1 MTEAQPM
8 RLPPWKEKAVRCYAH
23 WGLNK
28 VPTDP
33 SSVNS
38 FNCMTS
44 YSPLFAYMKGFIF
57 SFQISHSFQ
66 TDQKSGIKR
75 LTLHCRQNFN
85 LFRQKQVYSITFSQY
100 IWNFPW
106 SHCIVLYLKANLF
119 GSSWIIKIVFY
130 TDAHVTK
137 LKGFLVL
144 STFCFLFG
152 CHLFFSDVSK
162 INEGIGDKL
171 GLLFQALTTFVA
183 GFVVGLIRGW
193 KLTLVILAVSPVLG
207 LSAALWAKVG

>member
-1 MTEAQPM
+1 
-8 RLPPWKEKAVRCYAH
+8 
-23 WGLNK
+23 
-28 VPTDP
+28 
-33 SSVNS
+33 
-38 FNCMTS
+38 
-44 YSPLFAYMKGFIF
+44 
-57 SFQISHSFQ
+57 
-66 TDQKSGIKR
+66 
-75 LTLHCRQNFN
+75 
-85 LFRQKQVYSITFSQY
+85 
-100 IWNFPW
+100 
-106 SHCIVLYLKANLF
+106 
-119 GSSWIIKIVFY
+119 
-130 TDAHVTK
+130 
-137 LKGFLVL
+137 VL